1 MKILNSQFSILNY
14 LLLPVWLCAFPLQAQ
29 KTAGKDTLLNREM
42 TLEKEYSP
50 TIRPAAKISH
60 LPELREPRAPKSKV
74 AFSNY
79 SAAYEA
85 QPGLAFLTP
94 KPVFAGLNTSKYAG
108 YASLRLSNI
117 LDFDGDAA
125 CRILNTGRDLLDIYF
140 SHRSSNSQNPSLQL
154 PSETQQF
161 FMNDHWGGF
170 NFSHGFDNAK
180 LSAGL
185 KYTCSAF
192 NYSGLTAANWGE
204 ITLSS
209 MWPPYPPDYEIRD
222 YPNQVNHML
231 EARAGISSDRPAR
244 LNYKVDLKYTFF
256 KQKYLTPTTPGVRE
270 NRILVDWDLHGKYNA
285 VSGLGLSGFYKACQY
300 NYSMSFPRKRE
311 SRDNPWDSR
320 LRGNDSPVLSL
331 TPYYYMENDNLN
343 LTLGLR
349 ADFELDGG
357 KKNMIAPN
365 IRFNFNPSDAFAFY
379 ALALGGRNDNSNY
392 DIFYENRYVYP
403 VERILDS
410 RTYLDGTAGLRYLPV
425 SSLSLDVFA
434 GYRLTEDEHFFSPLY
449 EPTTG
454 RTVMSGNYGTAKV
467 AKLGAQVNYTMQDFW
482 GINVKGTFYNWDV
495 TETEAYHK
503 PRVEAETDV
512 YFRAPDIPLRMD
524 LVFKSLFGRKLAPQP
539 PEGGLS
545 PSFGGGKGEVY
556 DLSVK
561 ASYAVTPFF
570 SANLSVNNLL
580 FQKYDIWY
588 GYPAQKFN
596 IMAGISVMF

>member
-1 MKILNSQFSILNY
+1 M
-14 LLLPVWLCAFPLQAQ
+14 QAQ

-50 TIRPAAKISH
+50 TIRPAAKINQ
-60 LPELREPRAPKSKV
+60 LPELREPQAPKSKV

-79 SAAYEA
+79 STAYEA
-85 QPGLAFLTP
+85 QPGLTFLMP

-125 CRILNTGRDLLDIYF
+125 YRILNTGHDLLDIYF
-140 SHRSSNSQNPSLQL
+140 SHRSSNSKNPSLQL
-154 PSETQQF
+154 PSETQPF

-185 KYTCSAF
+185 KYTYSAF
-192 NYSGLTAANWGE
+192 NYSGLTVANLE
-204 ITLSS
+204 QISFSS
-209 MWPPYPPDYEIRD
+209 MWPPYPPVYEIRD
-222 YPNQVNHML
+222 YPNQVNNML
-231 EARAGISSDRPAR
+231 EAHAGISSDRPAQ
-244 LNYKVDLKYTFF
+244 LNYKVNLKYTFF

-270 NRILVDWDLHGKYNA
+270 NRIVIDWDLHGNYNLI
-285 VSGLGLSGFYKACQY
+285 SGFGLSGFYKARKY
-300 NYSMSFPRKRE
+300 NSSLSFPPV
-311 SRDNPWDSR
+311 S
-320 LRGNDSPVLSL
+320 VLSL
-331 TPYYYMENDNLN
+331 TPYYYMENENLN

-349 ADFELDGG
+349 ADFEPEGS
-357 KKNMIAPN
+357 KENVISPA
-365 IRFNFNPSDAFAFY
+365 IRFSYSPSDAFALY
-379 ALALGGRNDNSNY
+379 ASALGGRNDNSNY
-392 DIFYENRYVYP
+392 NMFYENRYAYP
-403 VERILDS
+403 FERIPDS

-434 GYRLTEDEHFFSPLY
+434 GYRLTEDEHFFSPAY
-449 EPTTG
+449 DEWTSG
-454 RTVMSGNYGTAKV
+454 RTIMSGNYGTAKV
-467 AKLGAQVNYTMQDFW
+467 VKLGAQVNYTVQDFW

-495 TETEAYHK
+495 TETATGEAMDAYHK
-503 PRVEAETDV
+503 PRFEAGTDV
-512 YFRAPDIPLRMD
+512 FFRTPNIPLRMD
-524 LVFKSLFGRKLAPQP
+524 LTFKGLFGRIVPQP

-545 PSFGGGKGEVY
+545 PSFGGGRGEAL